1 MEYRLLV
8 VAGKNETLLALP
20 SQLSEVEVKLVEMAN
35 EALWELRSDPPHAI
49 VAGFDL
55 PDMSGLDLAEIIPNF
70 DLPTPIILVSST
82 VDLDAQQRAA
92 ELGVHG
98 FLENPSHEALKSMID
113 SALKLGSELMAQ
125 QAEEEEEAEPEP
137 EPPAPSSYSEPITPV
152 IERIERTPPPA
163 ESSRSQSVIE
173 RIERTPPASESAAP
187 EAPARPSPVIER
199 IERTPPASET
209 PPEPLAR
216 TPARRVVPNP
226 DPPYQPPERASSRRV
241 TARPGGGLGGR
252 VNQARVAAQQN
263 PKPTPP
269 EPTPEPAPSQ
279 PGSRGGGITVVDRDR
294 ASRIQSVLSDL
305 WQSLSAQCTLLTD
318 RAGMVLAQHG
328 ETDGLPMMILLP
340 LLSTSFS
347 TAGEVA
353 RQLHE
358 EDAMTLYMH
367 DGARYNLYCFDISQR
382 FLLVVVFDKN
392 IAATRIGSVWVE
404 ARSTIRKLKETLK

>member
-92 ELGVHG
+92 ELGVHS
-98 FLENPSHEALKSMID
+98 FLANPSKETLTSTID
-113 SALKLGSELMAQ
+113 AALKLGSELMAQ
-125 QAEEEEEAEPEP
+125 QAEEEEEEPEP
-137 EPPAPSSYSEPITPV
+137 EPPAPPAQEPITPV
-152 IERIERTPPPA
+152 IERIERTPPAADTGRP
-163 ESSRSQSVIE
+163 QPVIE
-173 RIERTPPASESAAP
+173 RIERTPASESAAP

-199 IERTPPASET
+199 IERIPPASEA
-209 PPEPLAR
+209 PPEPPAR
-216 TPARRVVPNP
+216 SSTRRVVPNP
-226 DPPYQPPERASSRRV
+226 DPPYQPPERPSSRRV
-241 TARPGGGLGGR
+241 TGRSSGGLGGR
-252 VNQARVAAQQN
+252 VNQARAAAQQS

-269 EPTPEPAPSQ
+269 EPTPPEPTPAP
-279 PGSRGGGITVVDRDR
+279 RGGGITVVDRDR
-294 ASRIQSVLSDL
+294 ATRIQTILSDL

-404 ARSTIRKLKETLK
+404 ARSTIRKLKDALK